1 MEGREV
7 PAPVADA
14 PVELMD
20 LRSSQGVRDTID
32 GLSDSH
38 NETLG
43 DKATTYCQR
52 LGHHYRIT
60 GNAARNWSPCNV
72 P

>member
-1 MEGREV
+1 MERREV

-38 NETLG
+38 NETPAETRPLLTVSN
-43 DKATTYCQR
+43 DQATT
-52 LGHHYRIT
+52 
-60 GNAARNWSPCNV
+60 AV
-72 P
+72 